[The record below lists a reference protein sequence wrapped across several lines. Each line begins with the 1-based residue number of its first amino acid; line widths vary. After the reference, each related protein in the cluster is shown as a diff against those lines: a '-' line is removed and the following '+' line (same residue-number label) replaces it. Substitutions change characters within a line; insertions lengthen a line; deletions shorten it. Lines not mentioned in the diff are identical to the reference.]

1 MNEANEV
8 PNLVQLPPGN
18 LNPFEQV
25 STRWDVIV
33 PMGVPPEAMKD
44 PAFWAHR
51 AMKMKPMD
59 EIRARAEDGTWMANL
74 VVLDSSRTWVRV
86 MVVNVTKLTTGD
98 VALTQASADDV
109 KAIATK
115 HKIIHRGPHKWSVV
129 RISDSAVMHQGEA
142 EKENAQAWLEAYA
155 RNTVG
160 APIVAAQQAV
170 PA

>member
-1 MNEANEV
+1 MEVKAEAN
-8 PNLVQLPPGN
+8 LAQLPPGN

-33 PMGVPPEAMKD
+33 PMGVPAEAMQD

-51 AMKMKPMD
+51 AVKMKPMD

-86 MVVNVTKLTTGD
+86 MILGVYKLTTGD
-98 VALTQASADDV
+98 VALTQASADEV
-109 KAIATK
+109 QAAIAK
-115 HKIIHRGPHKWSVV
+115 HKILHRGPHKWSVV
-129 RISDSAVMHQGEA
+129 RMADNAVMHQGEEQKDA
-142 EKENAQAWLEAYA
+142 AIAWLEGYA
-155 RNTVG
+155 RQTIG
-160 APIVAAQQAV
+160 APAVAKQAV